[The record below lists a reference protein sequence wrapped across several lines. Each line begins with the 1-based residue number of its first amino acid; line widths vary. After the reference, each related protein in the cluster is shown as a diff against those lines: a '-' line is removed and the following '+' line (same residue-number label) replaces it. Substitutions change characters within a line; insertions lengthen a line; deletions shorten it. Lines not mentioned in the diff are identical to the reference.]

1 MCICESRKLTSNLLD
16 VTEKLKTKGKII
28 DIEKTFDS
36 LDHSFLLTTLEK
48 FSFGT
53 NFIDS
58 IEIFSNEPESCVV
71 NGGVTSQYFK
81 SEKGVQK
88 GDPVSA
94 YLFIFCLQ

>member
-1 MCICESRKLTSNLLD
+1 MCISESGRSTSDLLD
-16 VTEKLKTKGKII
+16 VTEIFKTKGKRI

-36 LDHSFLLTTLEK
+36 LDHSFLLKTLEK
-48 FSFGT
+48 LGFGT
-53 NFIDS
+53 KFIDS
-58 IEIFSNEPESCVV
+58 IEIFSNEQESCVV